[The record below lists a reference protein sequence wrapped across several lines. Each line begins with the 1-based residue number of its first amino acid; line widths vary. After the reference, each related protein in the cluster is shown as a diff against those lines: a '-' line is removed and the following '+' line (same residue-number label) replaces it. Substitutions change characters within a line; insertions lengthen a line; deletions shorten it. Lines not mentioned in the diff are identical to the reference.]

1 VGEETE
7 DSFDRDECRVQ
18 RDADNESAIEIG
30 RRVRVAVIVAHSND
44 YTSFAPSRPSAAAC
58 FRQGSKHKHTNS
70 GRKHRDGCYHDYHS
84 TASEISRWWF
94 AIDGSGQRKGAAKIY
109 ERSRVLFLICDHWS
123 MMDRPLFIIAM
134 VVIAVRQLSA
144 SSATEIIISIP
155 DQTLAVVDSG
165 KLIAR
170 YRVSTSKFGNGDDVG
185 SYRTP
190 LGTLFV
196 SGKFGDHLP
205 AGTVIKNRA
214 PTGEIIAVD
223 APNRD
228 AIVSRVIWLRGMER
242 QNLAAHDRCIY
253 IHGTPEERRVGRA
266 ASFGCVR
273 ATSSR
278 FMIASTSVCTS
289 PLAKKQSMSCYP
301 RRNQRC

>member
-1 VGEETE
+1 MNRFLVLL
-7 DSFDRDECRVQ
+7 
-18 RDADNESAIEIG
+18 AMA
-30 RRVRVAVIVAHSND
+30 
-44 YTSFAPSRPSAAAC
+44 
-58 FRQGSKHKHTNS
+58 
-70 GRKHRDGCYHDYHS
+70 
-84 TASEISRWWF
+84 F
-94 AIDGSGQRKGAAKIY
+94 AIALY
-109 ERSRVLFLICDHWS
+109 
-123 MMDRPLFIIAM
+123 
-134 VVIAVRQLSA
+134 AVSA
-144 SSATEIIISIP
+144 SAGTELIVSIP
-155 DQTLAVVDSG
+155 DQTVVLVDGG

-170 YRVSTSKFGNGDDVG
+170 YRVSTSKFGNGDSAG

-223 APNRD
+223 TPNRD

-266 ASFGCVR
+266 VSFGCIRMRSGDVIALYDRVHIGMHVTISEKAIGELLPEEKPTLLSR
-273 ATSSR
+273 AD
-278 FMIASTSVCTS
+278 
-289 PLAKKQSMSCYP
+289 
-301 RRNQRC
+301 